1 MGVKAGPRIV
11 KDGLVMYL
19 DAANTRS
26 YSGSGL
32 TANGLIGGIGGT
44 LVNGTGFGT
53 SNNGS
58 FIFDGSNDY
67 LEIPLSGTGIS
78 CLFNNF
84 SISFIART
92 FLSFTTSNEST
103 TGTPGISGKRY
114 IIEPR
119 YAEMA
124 NAGGWGVALGTN
136 AIEVVEHTAD
146 HMPVLLSYSASITGF
161 NHFTMVSNDKTPSV
175 YINGNL
181 VRTGLTSSKNLTTFY
196 LDTNLGGYIYG
207 YNSCNIL
214 NYSIYNRALTQ
225 QEILQNYNATKG
237 RYGI

>member
-1 MGVKAGPRIV
+1 
-11 KDGLVMYL
+11 
-19 DAANTRS
+19 
-26 YSGSGL
+26 
-32 TANGLIGGIGGT
+32 
-44 LVNGTGFGT
+44 
-53 SNNGS
+53 
-58 FIFDGSNDY
+58 
-67 LEIPLSGTGIS
+67 
-78 CLFNNF
+78 
-84 SISFIART
+84 
-92 FLSFTTSNEST
+92 
-103 TGTPGISGKRY
+103 
-114 IIEPR
+114 
-119 YAEMA
+119 MA

>member
-11 KDGLVMYL
+11 TNGLIFDL
-19 DAANTRS
+19 DAAVSRS

-44 LVNGTGFGT
+44 LVNGVGFT
-53 SNNGS
+53 SSNNGS

-103 TGTPGISGKRY
+103 TGIFGTGGKRY

-136 AIEVVEHTAD
+136 AIEVVEHTAG
-146 HMPVLLSYSASITGF
+146 HMPVLLSYAASITGF

-214 NYSIYNRALTQ
+214 NYSIYNRVLTQ

-237 RYGI
+237 RYI